1 MKKFAIIGLG
11 AFGQSIALA
20 LTEKGAEV
28 IAIDRDMNRV
38 EDIQDYVSVA
48 IRMDSTDEHTLKSQG
63 IHEVDCAVVCIGE
76 DFESNLLTAVLLKQ
90 LGVPKVIT
98 RATRAIEEKILK
110 SVGIDQVV
118 LPEQEIGE
126 KLAYSLMH
134 PKMKDIFY
142 LSGEFNIVELEAPE
156 FLFEKTLQELKLRS
170 RFNVNLIT
178 IRRQVSES
186 RKDGSEIVKQQI
198 LMPTADTIIQK
209 SDILVLFG
217 KKQDIAKLAERS

>member
-28 IAIDRDMNRV
+28 IAIDRDMSRV

-90 LGVPKVIT
+90 LGVPRVIT
-98 RATRAIEEKILK
+98 RATRSIEEKILS

-134 PKMKDIFY
+134 PKLKDIFY

-156 FLFEKTLQELKLRS
+156 NLLGKTLEELRIRS
-170 RFNVNLIT
+170 KYNVNLIT
-178 IRRQVSES
+178 IRRSVVETQ
-186 RKDGSEIVKQQI
+186 KDGTEIVRQQI
-198 LMPTADTIIQK
+198 LMPAADTVIQE
-209 SDILVLFG
+209 SDILILFG
-217 KKQDIAKLAERS
+217 KKQDIARLAERS